1 MQKSL
6 YSMMLMDSV
15 VREIDRIALQKNTNR
30 SNLVNQILA
39 EYVSMVTPEQRVDSI
54 FRYIE
59 QVMNNQRE
67 IVPFVEPNNFTM
79 SLKSSLAYKYRPTI
93 KYEVELYRVP
103 KGTIGELSVIYRT
116 QSGTLQQALHTFFS
130 YWKQLEDSY
139 LPRYFTGTPAQ
150 YRLEDGRFVRSIAL
164 PNNRDYTGEEIGDA
178 ISAYIQMFD
187 EMMKGFVNGDYTPAG
202 LESRYVAYLN
212 RGVGIL

>member
-1 MQKSL
+1 MNKSL
-6 YSMMLMDSV
+6 YSLMLMDSV

-39 EYVSMVTPEQRVDSI
+39 EYVSLMTPEKKVDTI

-59 QVMNNQRE
+59 QVMNTGKD
-67 IVPFVEPNNFTM
+67 IVPFVEPNTFTM

-103 KGTIGELSVIYRT
+103 KGTIGELSVVFRT
-116 QSGTLQQALHTFFS
+116 QSEALQQVLHTFFS
-130 YWKQLEDSY
+130 YWKKLEDSY
-139 LPRYFTGTPAQ
+139 LAPNFTGTPAK
-150 YRLEDGRFVRSIAL
+150 YRLEEGRFVRSISL
-164 PNNRDYTGEEIGDA
+164 SQNRDYTGEEIGDA
-178 ISAYIQMFD
+178 ISAYITMFD
-187 EMMKGFVNGDYTPAG
+187 EMLKGYVNGQYSPAA

-212 RGVGIL
+212 RGIGIL

>member
-39 EYVSMVTPEQRVDSI
+39 EYVSMVTPEQKVDSI

-116 QSGTLQQALHTFFS
+116 QSGALQQALHTFFS
-130 YWKQLEDSY
+130 YWKQLEDLY
-139 LPRYFTGTPAQ
+139 LPRYFTGSPAQ
-150 YRLEDGRFVRSIAL
+150 YRLEDGRFVRSISL
-164 PNNRDYTGEEIGDA
+164 PYNRDYTGEEIGDA

-187 EMMKGFVNGDYTPAG
+187 AMMKGFVNGEYTPAG

-212 RGVGIL
+212 RGIGIL